1 MSHYRI
7 CEKCGAALDP
17 GERCD
22 CDKPARNTPTEAEK
36 LLDNISRMTDRQFM
50 LFLQMVKD
58 EMPEVY
64 AKVESVLYADE

>member
-7 CEKCGAALDP
+7 CEKCGAAIDP

-22 CDKPARNTPTEAEK
+22 CDKPEHSTQTEAEK

-50 LFLQMVKD
+50 LFLEMVKD